1 MPLASRSSPSSAA
14 IQLAIET
21 VSEQTALGHLEGWI
35 LDQGGVDQGTQLRQ
49 LVAALHDRL
58 ERPLGSAGEPLLE
71 GRHQRRA
78 ARQGDQVAG
87 VGAPGGEAGGQPF
100 EVVQLVERLAHF
112 APQNRVAGERLDRL
126 EAGRDQ
132 RNVEQ
137 RVAQPGLEQPSP
149 GRAAALVEGLEQGA
163 AAGHAWLEH
172 LQGAQRDLVELHE
185 GAGVVAYEGR
195 DLRQRPALRFAGVGQ
210 HRARGPRERLAVEPC
225 GEGAELR
232 LEDLAGAVWVE
243 RALAEHGGETAGKAL
258 LHGLV
263 GAQLGGEQHLGRAI
277 ALQLVEE
284 AALGVQPSPPALA
297 GAYVQQRQ
305 AVAVTGG
312 DRCQVGGVGLEQR
325 FVGDGAGGDE
335 LGHFAPHQPLRL
347 GRILD
352 LIGHRHPH
360 PQLQQPFDMTV
371 GAAHREAGHGGDE
384 IFSRLAGQHQPQ
396 EPRQPLG
403 ILTETLVEIPHLK
416 EQQVVGNLLDKL
428 DVLAEQWRQWARAF
442 ALERHKSFMIPRGG

>member
-1 MPLASRSSPSSAA
+1 MSASTASRRGVISETSSRGWCSQALSS
-14 IQLAIET
+14 
-21 VSEQTALGHLEGWI
+21 
-35 LDQGGVDQGTQLRQ
+35 
-49 LVAALHDRL
+49 
-58 ERPLGSAGEPLLE
+58 RP
-71 GRHQRRA
+71 
-78 ARQGDQVAG
+78 
-87 VGAPGGEAGGQPF
+87 
-100 EVVQLVERLAHF
+100 
-112 APQNRVAGERLDRL
+112 
-126 EAGRDQ
+126 
-132 RNVEQ
+132 
-137 RVAQPGLEQPSP
+137 P

-210 HRARGPRERLAVEPC
+210 HRVRGPRERLAVEPC
-225 GEGAELR
+225 REGAELR

-243 RALAEHGGETAGKAL
+243 RALAEHGGEAAGKAL

-284 AALGVQPSPPALA
+284 AALGVQPGPPALA
-297 GAYVQQRQ
+297 GAYVWQRQ

-312 DRCQVGGVGLEQR
+312 DRGQVGGVGLEQR

-335 LGHFAPHQPLRL
+335 LGHFAPHQALRL

-360 PQLQQPFDMTV
+360 PQLQQAFDMTV
-371 GAAHREAGHGGDE
+371 GAAHREAGHTAGFTMIESAVHNGIPKKGSTGSNRTPRWSPWGDSGGLVKEYATRCRGGE
-384 IFSRLAGQHQPQ
+384 IPGRLTGQHQPE

-428 DVLAEQWRQWARAF
+428 DVLAEQWRQWALAF
-442 ALERHKSFMIPRGG
+442 ALERHKSFMIPRGGVKRIRDPRNIRIWGPFRPLRFAPGSYGVLQSPPSVVSSGATESPRSLLRHKKA